1 MEALA
6 SGLAQTF
13 CMVCYA
19 NSKTK
24 DGGVEVCT
32 YSFLR
37 TLIETND
44 YLFNT
49 GPQKAMDEDIV
60 FA

>member
-24 DGGVEVCT
+24 DGSN